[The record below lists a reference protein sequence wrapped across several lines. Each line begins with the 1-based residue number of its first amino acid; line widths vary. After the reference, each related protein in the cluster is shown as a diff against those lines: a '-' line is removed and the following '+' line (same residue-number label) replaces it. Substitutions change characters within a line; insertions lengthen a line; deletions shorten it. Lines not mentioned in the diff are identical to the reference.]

1 MSMRAFTLLS
11 TRTKATYLRS
21 YGSTSLHRDH
31 LCSGISLLP
40 RFCSFSTSDVRRRC
54 VSPHRHMPRMPI
66 CPLAR
71 DFCEISYWYTS
82 NRYRPLPRSSRARAW
97 CRQIAEQPHFLFFCL
112 LPSVMEARTN
122 EIKGAMKLF
131 LFSVNGFKGVLLS
144 QCDCSSMRSRR
155 FLEKDWF
162 KYNKV
167 GLSQSQL

>member
-1 MSMRAFTLLS
+1 MSMRAFALLS

-54 VSPHRHMPRMPI
+54 VSPRRHMPRMPI

-82 NRYRPLPRSSRARAW
+82 NRYRPLPRSSRDAGK
-97 CRQIAEQPHFLFFCL
+97 
-112 LPSVMEARTN
+112 LPSSPVSSSSAFCQAWWKREQTRLRVRWNFFYFPWMAS
-122 EIKGAMKLF
+122 KAFF
-131 LFSVNGFKGVLLS
+131 LRNVIVRVWEVEDFWRKTDLS
-144 QCDCSSMRSRR
+144 ITR
-155 FLEKDWF
+155 
-162 KYNKV
+162 
-167 GLSQSQL
+167 